1 MTRIAVVGAQ
11 GMLGRD
17 LVERL
22 TKEHNVVGL
31 SRSELDITDPHS
43 VNAVITGFDVVVN
56 AAAYTA
62 VDDAETHGEEAF
74 AINAH
79 GAHNLATR
87 CRIVSTRLI
96 HVSTDYVFDGTADV
110 PYAEDAPTNPQS
122 VYGASKRAGEEA
134 VMAENPGSSLIVRT
148 SWLYGL
154 HGTSFPR
161 SILQAGLTRDFLD
174 VVNDQW
180 GQPTWT
186 VDVAAMIAQLVNA
199 DIGAGVFHATN
210 AGATTWHAF
219 ATALF
224 DLAGWDTARVR
235 QTTSAAFTRPAA
247 RPAWSV
253 LGHDGWADRGLP
265 APRPWEEALTEAW
278 ATGLSQF
285 AVSKQST

>member
-22 TKEHNVVGL
+22 AKEHNVVGL
-31 SRSELDITDPHS
+31 SRSQLDITDAQS

-62 VDDAETHGEEAF
+62 VDDAETHSKAAF

-79 GAHNLATR
+79 GAQNLASR
-87 CRIVSTRLI
+87 CRIVNTQLI
-96 HVSTDYVFDGTADV
+96 HVSTDYIFDGTANV
-110 PYAEDAPTNPQS
+110 PYAEDAPSNPQS

-134 VMAENPGSSLIVRT
+134 VIAENPNSSLIVRT

-161 SILQAGLTRDFLD
+161 SILQAGLTRDYLD

-186 VDVAAMIAQLVNA
+186 VDVAEMIAQMVKA
-199 DIGAGVFHATN
+199 EIGAGVFHATN

-224 DLAGWDTARVR
+224 DLAGWDTARVLE
-235 QTTSAAFTRPAA
+235 TTSAAFTRPAA

-253 LGHDGWADRGLP
+253 LGHDGWTDRGLP
-265 APRPWEEALTEAW
+265 APRAWEDALTEAW
-278 ATGLSQF
+278 TAGLSQF
-285 AVSKQST
+285 AIAEPSA

>member
-1 MTRIAVVGAQ
+1 MTRIAVVGAH

-22 TKEHNVVGL
+22 AKEHDVVGL
-31 SRSELDITDPHS
+31 SRSQLDITDAHA

-62 VDDAETHGEEAF
+62 VDDAETHSEEAF

-79 GAHNLATR
+79 GAQNLAIR
-87 CRIVSTRLI
+87 CRIVNTRLI
-96 HVSTDYVFDGTADV
+96 HVSTDYVFDGTASF
-110 PYAEDAPTNPQS
+110 PYTEDAPTNPQS

-134 VMAENPGSSLIVRT
+134 VIAENPNSSLIVRT

-161 SILQAGLTRDFLD
+161 SILEAGLTRDYVD

-186 VDVAAMIAQLVNA
+186 VDVAEMIAQLVEA
-199 DIGAGVFHATN
+199 EIGAGIFHATN

-235 QTTSAAFTRPAA
+235 ETTSAAFTRPAA

-253 LGHDGWADRGLP
+253 LGHDGWTDRGLT

-278 ATGLSQF
+278 AAGLSQF
-285 AVSKQST
+285 AFPKQSA